1 MLVLSC
7 AWKALPSHTNHFP
20 LVNYPSTFCWGRL
33 LQGVFALPDLNIQS
47 LSHPP
52 IPVSLSSVG
61 YLCVCPSVHL
71 PNCSLTS
78 LRIRTSHLCA
88 PAPLTLPDRSQ
99 VCNVCGKERMD
110 NINPLH
116 LYSSLIFQ
124 SISVSVQGWML
135 CPQIVFRNTTCILC
149 ILIYPPGKFEREE
162 PFILPPFSGS
172 ESEVHDNG
180 GAGEG
185 AAAQGHMAGML
196 KTQETDSPPGFFIL
210 TALFLQHIGSTGLV
224 PESALGNCPQRKG
237 DCQSLKKILPPPFSS
252 HAFRKEGRGNQGM
265 QSRN

>member
-1 MLVLSC
+1 MLYQISTSSLFHIRLYLCLCLVL
-7 AWKALPSHTNHFP
+7 
-20 LVNYPSTFCWGRL
+20 
-33 LQGVFALPDLNIQS
+33 
-47 LSHPP
+47 
-52 IPVSLSSVG
+52 G
-61 YLCVCPSVHL
+61 YLCECPSVHL
-71 PNCSLTS
+71 PHCSLTS

-110 NINPLH
+110 SIDPLH

-124 SISVSVQGWML
+124 SISVSVQGWRL

-149 ILIYPPGKFEREE
+149 ILIYPPGKLERED

-196 KTQETDSPPGFFIL
+196 KTQETDSLPGFLIL
-210 TALFLQHIGSTGLV
+210 TALFLQHVGSTGLV

-237 DCQSLKKILPPPFSS
+237 DCQSLKKSCLLHFPVMLSE
-252 HAFRKEGRGNQGM
+252 RKGGETRRRCKVETEALL
-265 QSRN
+265 SLR